1 MDHRTKEATVRH
13 LKALKLDPLD
23 WDMERCIVRELKK
36 CASSTDIWRVENIN
50 LKHKGTGK
58 HRNEGI
64 DISQTFPAVR
74 LPEWGGGVGIYMS
87 SEFYLKHIFKGT
99 PPPKSEGIVRGLFPL
114 ETNPGELTDLFP
126 NDNFSQGFGRVMNDL
141 PFHLMI
147 NEESRE
153 DLLEHEREFMEDIDK
168 KREGVNQKQFSKL
181 EWFEEYTP
189 EYNTCERIKEEKRR
203 ELKQREKEINGENG
217 KEWEEARERKSVLA
231 SRDFTRIFLSKR
243 EQCASLSLLVG
254 IGLRTTHII

>member
-64 DISQTFPAVR
+64 DISQTFPAVM
-74 LPEWGGGVGIYMS
+74 LPEWWWGGVKIYMS

-114 ETNPGELTDLFP
+114 ETNPG
-126 NDNFSQGFGRVMNDL
+126 
-141 PFHLMI
+141 
-147 NEESRE
+147 
-153 DLLEHEREFMEDIDK
+153 
-168 KREGVNQKQFSKL
+168 
-181 EWFEEYTP
+181 
-189 EYNTCERIKEEKRR
+189 
-203 ELKQREKEINGENG
+203 
-217 KEWEEARERKSVLA
+217 
-231 SRDFTRIFLSKR
+231 
-243 EQCASLSLLVG
+243 
-254 IGLRTTHII
+254 